1 MLQIDVN
8 SKDGPTSYE
17 MWVNQDGEL
26 HPVSE
31 VTVNQD
37 GKGQARFELDQ
48 PFSEYE
54 SVHIKA
60 KPVASG
66 VDSSLDDTL
75 FQDSGGSLGSTGS
88 GLDFGP

>member
-1 MLQIDVN
+1 
-8 SKDGPTSYE
+8 
-17 MWVNQDGEL
+17 
-26 HPVSE
+26 VSE

-37 GKGQARFELDQ
+37 GQGQARFQLDQ

-60 KPVASG
+60 KPVASE
-66 VDSSLDDTL
+66 VDSSLDDAL